1 MRRAEN
7 KKPFP
12 HSPPTAIPMPIRL
25 RPTKPIVFHGR
36 GGGQP
41 MLNIPGQVTVLT
53 RQILDDRNATSL
65 KDALSSTAGV
75 TVGR

>member
-1 MRRAEN
+1 
-7 KKPFP
+7 
-12 HSPPTAIPMPIRL
+12 
-25 RPTKPIVFHGR
+25 
-36 GGGQP
+36 